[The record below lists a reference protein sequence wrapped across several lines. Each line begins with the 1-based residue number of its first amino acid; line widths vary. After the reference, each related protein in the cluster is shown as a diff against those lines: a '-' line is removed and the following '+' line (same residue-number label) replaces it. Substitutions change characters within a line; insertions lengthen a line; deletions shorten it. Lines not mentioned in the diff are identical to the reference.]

1 MADGVWTVTDRRF
14 VLLSTGQIEL
24 YTLGRDGA
32 EIRLTRREVE
42 ANVSGGSR
50 LESAVGSSA
59 AATIH

>member
-42 ANVSGGSR
+42 ANK
-50 LESAVGSSA
+50 
-59 AATIH
+59 HYQ